1 MNDEPRIRDDLV
13 EVPVYRSPQAEAAV
27 RLNTNESPYPLPDA
41 FADDL
46 AETVRRIPFH
56 RYPDREATALR
67 KGLSE
72 KEGYPVE
79 GVWVG
84 NGSNEVIQHLCLA
97 YGGAGRRALV
107 FEPTYGLHSLI
118 PRMTGMELYTARL
131 GQDFVLSPEDARAA
145 VSRVRPAIAFACS
158 PNNPTGNAHLLATI
172 QAMCEASETLV
183 IVDEAYGEFGGVSS
197 TLLMDRFSNLV
208 VLKTFSKAFALA
220 AARIGYCLA
229 DPSIAAEL
237 ARVRLPYHLSA
248 ITQATGE
255 VALRHG
261 GDAGG
266 VIAAICAER
275 DRLYSELSS
284 MPAVEAFPSAAN
296 FVMFRTPADAS
307 SLWQGLLDRG
317 VLVRDVSMAP
327 GCEGCLRVTAGKP
340 EETDAF
346 LKALGEA
353 LVEERV

>member
-1 MNDEPRIRDDLV
+1 MNEPPRIRDDLV
-13 EVPVYRSPQAEAAV
+13 DVRAYLAPQVEASV
-27 RLNTNESPYPLPDA
+27 RLNTNESSYPLPDS
-41 FADDL
+41 FSEDL
-46 AETVRRIPFH
+46 AETVRRIPFN

-67 KGLSE
+67 KGLAE
-72 KEGYPVE
+72 KEGHPVE
-79 GVWVG
+79 GLWVG

-97 YGGAGRRALV
+97 YGGSGRRALV

-118 PRMTGMELYTARL
+118 PRITGMELVSARL
-131 GQDFVLSPEDARAA
+131 GQDFVLTPEEARAGM
-145 VSRVRPAIAFACS
+145 SRYRPAIAFACS

-172 QAMCEASETLV
+172 QALCEWSDTLV

-197 TLLMDRFSNLV
+197 ALLLERFRNLV
-208 VLKTFSKAFALA
+208 VLKTFSKAYALA

-229 DPSIAAEL
+229 DPAIVGEL

-248 ITQATGE
+248 LTQATGE
-255 VALRHG
+255 VALRHTG
-261 GDAGG
+261 EAEG
-266 VIAAICAER
+266 VLEAIRIER
-275 DRLYSELSS
+275 DRLYSELKK
-284 MPAVEAFPSAAN
+284 MPAVEAFPSSAN

-317 VLVRDVSMAP
+317 VLVRDVSAAP
-327 GCEGCLRVTAGKP
+327 GCERCLRVTAGKP